1 MSHHLSEQDIL
12 RYSSRE
18 LLPAEILALHDHL
31 DNCAV
36 CQTEVRRHEQ
46 FEETAAQVVAS
57 FQRQEELEQTHL
69 LYEEMA
75 DYVDNNADEVSREI
89 ADGHLEYCQSCKAEV
104 ANLLATKAQLALF
117 PDATY
122 RPHDIP
128 SLRQRLVRL
137 WQVPRVRIPIQVGA
151 MLVLVGLIVWL
162 LVFYSRKQSE
172 EARKQIRT
180 PDNLAANPSPNPSP
194 SASPTDQTNA
204 NVVVDLVDGDGRV
217 RLNSDGKLFGLESAS
232 AQTQG
237 DVATALKNGRVRSP
251 SFLSALRGESGR
263 LMGPGSA
270 DYGLLNPI
278 SIIVESQAPTFRWR
292 PLVGA
297 DNYMVT
303 IYQDSKKVVMSDSL
317 TVTQWKVIT
326 PLERGAIYTWQ
337 VRANRKGAE
346 VVMPP
351 PAAAAAKFK
360 VLEASK
366 LEEIRT
372 ARQSQRRSHLR
383 LGILYAEAGMLDEAE
398 KELKKLL
405 IANPKSPVVQS
416 LLRSV
421 NSLRR

>member
-1 MSHHLSEQDIL
+1 
-12 RYSSRE
+12 
-18 LLPAEILALHDHL
+18 
-31 DNCAV
+31 
-36 CQTEVRRHEQ
+36 
-46 FEETAAQVVAS
+46 
-57 FQRQEELEQTHL
+57 
-69 LYEEMA
+69 
-75 DYVDNNADEVSREI
+75 
-89 ADGHLEYCQSCKAEV
+89 
-104 ANLLATKAQLALF
+104 
-117 PDATY
+117 
-122 RPHDIP
+122 
-128 SLRQRLVRL
+128 
-137 WQVPRVRIPIQVGA
+137 
-151 MLVLVGLIVWL
+151 
-162 LVFYSRKQSE
+162 
-172 EARKQIRT
+172 
-180 PDNLAANPSPNPSP
+180 
-194 SASPTDQTNA
+194 
-204 NVVVDLVDGDGRV
+204 
-217 RLNSDGKLFGLESAS
+217 
-232 AQTQG
+232 
-237 DVATALKNGRVRSP
+237 
-251 SFLSALRGESGR
+251 
-263 LMGPGSA
+263 MGPGSA